1 MFLVAAVLSFVI
13 LGFFVLLGG
22 FLLMRYHKVVVPFII
37 SLAGAAGLMVPYFWG
52 VSDWVGPT
60 VTKAM
65 HFAMGWFYSLVNSLW
80 SLVAPMITE
89 FGVLDGSGRF
99 GGAMMAST
107 GNSLSFGQIYFTL
120 LLMAIPLTL
129 IFTACSDF
137 LSERRLRR
145 NGVVSIWADS
155 SGSLGGSGGGGVSP
169 IQKTFERNASAFK
182 CWVTLGVFV
191 FVYALGVGILSQ
203 LF

>member
-1 MFLVAAVLSFVI
+1 MFLVAAALSFVI
-13 LGFFVLLGG
+13 LVLLIVVGG
-22 FLLMRYHKVVVPFII
+22 YLLTKYHRVVVPFLI

-80 SLVAPMITE
+80 SLVAPVVTE

-99 GGAMMAST
+99 GDAMMAST

-120 LLMAIPLTL
+120 LIVAIPLTL

-137 LSERRLRR
+137 LGKRRLRR
-145 NGVVSIWADS
+145 NGNVSIWADS
-155 SGSLGGSGGGGVSP
+155 DGPVGGFGGGGVSP

-182 CWVTLGVFV
+182 CWMTLGVFV
-191 FVYALGVGILSQ
+191 FVYALGVGVLSQ